1 MSELPPVIGI
11 GGPSL
16 IDSLFNCT
24 FGICKMPVSN
34 TKIQLCIHFES
45 GFIGEC
51 SNEAVAETCTAGM
64 LFECHR
70 KPELATVLIDAF
82 MPSLT
87 KEPIIIYPL
96 QSNEGRRSSRILSI
110 DEMASN
116 KDHKRELHKVTMA
129 MYLGGIGALL
139 ASEALEEC
147 NEDVECQ
154 LAWTEFQYQTED
166 LVYDA
171 LKTIRDFAEGTIIF
185 IGQTVENV
193 SSFFQKTFFAEN
205 ESIKSEYDYFT
216 LVIYVMNYS
225 LTATFY

>member
-1 MSELPPVIGI
+1 
-11 GGPSL
+11 
-16 IDSLFNCT
+16 
-24 FGICKMPVSN
+24 MPVSN

-51 SNEAVAETCTAGM
+51 SNDAVAETCTAGM

-87 KEPIIIYPL
+87 KDPIIIYPL
-96 QSNEGRRSSRILSI
+96 QTNEGRRTSRILSI
-110 DEMASN
+110 DEMARN
-116 KDHKRELHKVTMA
+116 KDQKRELNKVTMA
-129 MYLGGIGALL
+129 IYVGGIGALL
-139 ASEALEEC
+139 ASEALEQC

-171 LKTIRDFAEGTIIF
+171 LKTIRDFAEGTLIF
-185 IGQTVENV
+185 TGQTVENV
-193 SSFFQKTFFAEN
+193 TSFFQKTFFVEN
-205 ESIKSEYDYFT
+205 ESIKSEYFA
-216 LVIYVMNYS
+216 LAIF
-225 LTATFY
+225 FYE